1 MRIIMD
7 NVIITPA
14 EVIRLAFADGGYVA
28 PEAIGEGDITAAVS
42 RWVEPVAGAAVCA
55 AVASGRYPDLKPHL
69 ATAAAACT
77 RLEVQPRLNVR
88 TGQAGLTEPAGIFA
102 AAAAESARIELM
114 RSLKVQ
120 AHAMLLRLTEYLD
133 ENAASIPEYDPR
145 ANVLKRCRTDGGFVQ
160 IF

>member
-1 MRIIMD
+1 MD

-14 EVIRLAFADGGYVA
+14 EVIRLAFADGGYVS
-28 PEAIGEGDITAAVS
+28 PEAIGEGDIT
-42 RWVEPVAGAAVCA
+42 
-55 AVASGRYPDLKPHL
+55 
-69 ATAAAACT
+69 
-77 RLEVQPRLNVR
+77 
-88 TGQAGLTEPAGIFA
+88 
-102 AAAAESARIELM
+102 AAAESARIELM

>member
-1 MRIIMD
+1 MY
-7 NVIITPA
+7 A
-14 EVIRLAFADGGYVA
+14 AGGSA
-28 PEAIGEGDITAAVS
+28 
-42 RWVEPVAGAAVCA
+42 
-55 AVASGRYPDLKPHL
+55 
-69 ATAAAACT
+69 
-77 RLEVQPRLNVR
+77 
-88 TGQAGLTEPAGIFA
+88 EPAGLFA

-145 ANVLKRCRTDGGFVQ
+145 ANILKRCRTDGGFVQ

>member
-28 PEAIGEGDITAAVS
+28 PEAIGEGDIMAAVS

-69 ATAAAACT
+69 A
-77 RLEVQPRLNVR
+77 
-88 TGQAGLTEPAGIFA
+88 A
-102 AAAAESARIELM
+102 AAAAARWGF
-114 RSLKVQ
+114 RS
-120 AHAMLLRLTEYLD
+120 
-133 ENAASIPEYDPR
+133 
-145 ANVLKRCRTDGGFVQ
+145 G
-160 IF
+160 